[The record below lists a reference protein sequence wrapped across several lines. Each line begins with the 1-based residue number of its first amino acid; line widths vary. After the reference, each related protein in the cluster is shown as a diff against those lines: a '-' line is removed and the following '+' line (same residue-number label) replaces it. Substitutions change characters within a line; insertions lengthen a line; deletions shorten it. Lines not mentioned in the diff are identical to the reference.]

1 MFSETGVEA
10 TRRPIHWVTGGVCL
24 LPTRGGHEVSSSFPL
39 IKISR
44 CTAFLVE
51 NASNGAASSPQMPRG
66 CRIFAHFLRP
76 HCVEGKFCQWLQR
89 FLIPTQRPV
98 SRWCSASQ
106 GHHSVTRC
114 KGKET
119 RRRLSGQPT
128 RNLKTKMKIM
138 INYCQPVKLESLH
151 FGLASPRNIG

>member
-1 MFSETGVEA
+1 MSVSFGTLRWPEGETPRFGEAGFMFSETGVEA

-44 CTAFLVE
+44 CPAFLVE

-89 FLIPTQRPV
+89 FLIPIQRPRQQMV
-98 SRWCSASQ
+98 LSQ
-106 GHHSVTRC
+106 
-114 KGKET
+114 
-119 RRRLSGQPT
+119 
-128 RNLKTKMKIM
+128 
-138 INYCQPVKLESLH
+138 
-151 FGLASPRNIG
+151 PRSSQCHTVQRKRD